1 MTLQILMDEIE
12 GTTGL
17 FSTSYKTID
26 EHNHKGHVYNIAF
39 ELKPAQQLLA
49 GLGALP
55 NQQAL
60 LSSLTP
66 GHTAIDY
73 KDVAVKSFSPK
84 DSEELIIAADRIKRL
99 HRSAKIYVNTDLCP
113 AGLYAKAMQQHLVN
127 RKDSSLSDDAQ
138 IHWQNLAA
146 GVCHA
151 QEIDLLVDASISKSG
166 RALTTARKGVI
177 GKDAPA
183 ILLLSNPTLKF
194 KHGLAK
200 KLDKE
205 TRLKFIE
212 GMYRNI
218 FNAAISSGRNYIVM
232 PAAGLG
238 KSGGK
243 PDVHFAALMTVAKN
257 FPNLNIIYNP
267 DKHAKKFDEAL
278 LKAKLDNV
286 VKATKNVVFIADKL
300 TRQGKPC
307 ALFSPCDSDVIY
319 GHCDVGDNWKLEKN
333 SNFDGKN
340 YIGATTTAAL
350 NSHGLNPHAWKHI
363 LERSLTAAPVV
374 HKPET
379 PVDISKAPSKKI
391 DKPLPTPN
399 TTPSTEPKLEVVDET
414 KHTSHIETPVSNS
427 DVAGSIEIKPTLPE
441 KPVDEGD
448 LSASKPI
455 IDIIIESKS
464 GGSGLFKPDS
474 LPDVDKSKDKPERSH
489 FNEEQIDAIRAVI
502 SGLEREIQSCWPY
515 PNKDLKQIKVDALE
529 ALIIEAQTHP
539 IEDAIKAVKKACPR
553 VMEGSF
559 STRTADLLDRLAQEA
574 RGMALLG

>member
-1 MTLQILMDEIE
+1 MTLQILMEEIE

-26 EHNHKGHVYNIAF
+26 EHNHKGHVYNIPF
-39 ELKPAQQLLA
+39 ELKPAQQLLV

-55 NQQAL
+55 NQHAL
-60 LSSLTP
+60 LSGLTP
-66 GHTAIDY
+66 NHSAIDY
-73 KDVAVKSFSPK
+73 KDVAVKSFSPN
-84 DSEELIIAADRIKRL
+84 DSAGLVITADRIKRL
-99 HRSAKIYVNTDLCP
+99 HKSAKLYVNTDLCP
-113 AGLYAKAMQQHLVN
+113 AGLYSKAMKQQLVN
-127 RKDSSLSDDAQ
+127 SKDSRLSDDAQ
-138 IHWQNLAA
+138 IHWQNLAV
-146 GVCHA
+146 GICHA
-151 QEIDLLVDASISKSG
+151 QEIDLLVDATISKAG

-183 ILLLSNPTLKF
+183 ILLLSNPALKF
-194 KHGLAK
+194 KHGFAK

-243 PDVHFAALMTVAKN
+243 ADVYFAALMTVAKN

-278 LKAKLDNV
+278 QKAKLENV

-300 TRQGKPC
+300 TRQGMPC
-307 ALFSPCDSDVIY
+307 ALFNPCDSDVIY
-319 GHCDVGDNWKLEKN
+319 GHCDVGDNWKLDKN
-333 SNFDGKN
+333 SSFDGKN

-350 NSHGLNPHAWKHI
+350 NSHGLHPHAWNHI
-363 LERSLTAAPVV
+363 KEHSLAAAPVV
-374 HKPET
+374 HTSET
-379 PVDISKAPSKKI
+379 PVEISKAPSKKI

-399 TTPSTEPKLEVVDET
+399 TTPRTEPKLEVIDET
-414 KHTSHIETPVSNS
+414 KPTPQIETAVSNS
-427 DVAGSIEIKPTLPE
+427 EVAGSVGIKPTIPE
-441 KPVDEGD
+441 KPVNEGD
-448 LSASKPI
+448 LSESKAI
-455 IDIIIESKS
+455 IDKIIESKS
-464 GGSGLFKPDS
+464 GGSGLFKPDP
-474 LPDVDKSKDKPERSH
+474 LPDVDKASDKSAQSH
-489 FNEEQIDAIRAVI
+489 CNEAQIADIRAVI

-539 IEDAIKAVKKACPR
+539 VEDAIKVVKKTYPR

-574 RGMALLG
+574 RGMALFG